1 LPQKLDSR
9 FRGNDEWKTSDF
21 KGDEAMTIYHAPL
34 KDIRFV
40 LNDFLQLE
48 KYANLPGFGEA
59 TPDTV
64 DAILEGGAKLMEEVM
79 APLNQVGDKEGC
91 TWDNGVVTTPK
102 GFKQAYREYIDGGW
116 GALTADPKY
125 GGQGLPHI
133 LGLVLSEMMCS
144 ANMAFGMY
152 PGLSHGAYAAIHA
165 HGTDAQKD
173 TYLPKLVSG
182 EWTGTMNLTEPHC
195 GTDLGLMRT
204 KAEPQADGSYKIS
217 GTKIFISAGEHDLV
231 ENIIHL
237 VLAKIPGGP
246 SGIKGVS
253 LFIVPKFLV
262 NADGSLGARN
272 GVTCGSIEHKMGIHG
287 NSTCVLNYDDA
298 VGYIIGETHKGMRA
312 MFTMM
317 NAARLG
323 VGIQGLGI
331 AEVAYQN
338 AANYAKERLQMRSI
352 TGTKFPDKPA
362 DPIIVHPDVRRML
375 MSIKAFTEGA
385 RALALQTGLFID
397 FAHHHPDEQV
407 RRDSDDLVALLT
419 PMLKAYYTDYGYEAA
434 TMAQQIYGG
443 HGYIREHGMEQFV
456 RDARI
461 AMLYEGA
468 NGVQALDL
476 VGRKL
481 PMHMGRLLRQF
492 FHPLDRFLQEN
503 MSDAK
508 LGKDYVMPLAKA
520 FARLQ
525 QATAWVA
532 EQGMKNPDQAGA
544 ASTDYLKLF
553 ALVALGHIWAQLAK
567 VAQEK
572 LANGAED
579 KAFYEGKLVT
589 AKFFMDRVLPDTSA
603 LLSKVQAGA
612 ETLMKLPAEAF

>member
-1 LPQKLDSR
+1 MP
-9 FRGNDEWKTSDF
+9 T
-21 KGDEAMTIYHAPL
+21 YHAPL

-40 LNDFLQLE
+40 LNDVLHLE
-48 KYANLPGFGEA
+48 KFANLPGFADA
-59 TPDTV
+59 TPETV

-91 TWDNGVVTTPK
+91 KFSNGEVTTPT
-102 GFKQAYREYIDGGW
+102 GFKEAYREYIEGGW
-116 GALTADPKY
+116 GALTADPAY
-125 GGQGLPHI
+125 GGQGLPHV

-165 HGTDAQKD
+165 HGTDEQKK

-182 EWTGTMNLTEPHC
+182 EWTGTMNLTEPQC

-204 KAEPQADGSYKIS
+204 KAEPQADGSYKIT
-217 GTKIFISAGEHDLV
+217 GTKIFISAGEHDLA

-237 VLAKIPGGP
+237 VLAKIVGGP
-246 SGIKGVS
+246 PGIRGVS
-253 LFIVPKFLV
+253 LFIVPKFMV
-262 NADGSLGARN
+262 KADGSLGARN
-272 GVTCGSIEHKMGIHG
+272 QVACGSIEHKMGIHG
-287 NSTCVLNYDDA
+287 NSTCVLNYDGA
-298 VGYIIGETHKGMRA
+298 TGYLIGEQHKGMRA

-323 VGIQGLGI
+323 VGIQGLGV

-338 AANYAKERLQMRSI
+338 AANYARERLQMRSI
-352 TGTKFPDKPA
+352 SGVKAPDKPA
-362 DPIIVHPDVRRML
+362 DPIIVHPDIRRML
-375 MSIKAFTEGA
+375 MSMKAFTEGA
-385 RALALQTGLFID
+385 RALALQTGLLID
-397 FAHHHPDEQV
+397 FAHSHPDERV

-419 PMLKAYYTDYGYEAA
+419 PMVKAYFTDYGYECA
-434 TMAQQIYGG
+434 TMAQQVYGG

-461 AMLYEGA
+461 AMIYEGA

-481 PMHMGRLLRQF
+481 PQNMGRLLRQF
-492 FHPLDRFLQEN
+492 FHPLDRFIQEN
-503 MSDAK
+503 GADAK
-508 LGKDYVMPLAKA
+508 IGKDFVLPLARA

-532 EQGMKNPDQAGA
+532 EQSLKDPDQAGA
-544 ASTDYLKLF
+544 ASSDYLKLF

-567 VAQEK
+567 VAHEK
-572 LANGAED
+572 LANGADDREFLE
-579 KAFYEGKLVT
+579 AKLVT

-603 LLSKVQAGA
+603 LLSKVLAGA

>member
-1 LPQKLDSR
+1 
-9 FRGNDEWKTSDF
+9 
-21 KGDEAMTIYHAPL
+21 MTIYHAPL

-40 LNDFLQLE
+40 LNEFLQVE
-48 KYANLPGFGEA
+48 KYANLPGFADA
-59 TPDTV
+59 TPETI
-64 DAILEGGAKLMEEVM
+64 DAILEGGAKLMEEVI

-91 TWDNGVVTTPK
+91 KWDNGVVTTPT
-102 GFKQAYREYIDGGW
+102 GFKAAYKEYIDGGW
-116 GALTADPKY
+116 GALTADPAY
-125 GGQGLPHI
+125 GGQGLPHV

-165 HGTDAQKD
+165 HGTDAQKE
-173 TYLPKLVSG
+173 TYLPKLVTG
-182 EWTGTMNLTEPHC
+182 EWTGTMNLTEPQC

-204 KAEPQADGSYKIS
+204 KAEPQSDGSFKIS
-217 GTKIFISAGEHDLV
+217 GTKIFISAGEHDLAA
-231 ENIIHL
+231 NIIHL

-246 SGIKGVS
+246 PGIKGVS

-272 GVTCGSIEHKMGIHG
+272 GVSCGSIEHKMGIHG
-287 NSTCVLNYDDA
+287 NSTCVLNYDEA
-298 VGYIIGETHKGMRA
+298 TGYLIGETHKGMRA

-331 AEVAYQN
+331 AEVAFQN
-338 AANYAKERLQMRSI
+338 AANYARERLQMRSI

-385 RALALQTGLFID
+385 RALALQTGLLID
-397 FAHHHPDEQV
+397 FAHSHPDEQV

-481 PMHMGRLLRQF
+481 PQHMGRLLRQF
-492 FHPLDRFLQEN
+492 FHPADRFIQEN
-503 MSDAK
+503 MADAK
-508 LGKDYVMPLAKA
+508 IGKDYVLPLAKS

-525 QATAWVA
+525 QATAWIA
-532 EQGMKNPDQAGA
+532 EQSLKNADQAGA

-567 VAQEK
+567 VATEK
-572 LANGAED
+572 LAAGAED
-579 KAFYEGKLVT
+579 KAFYEAKLVT

>member
-1 LPQKLDSR
+1 
-9 FRGNDEWKTSDF
+9 
-21 KGDEAMTIYHAPL
+21 MTIYHAPL

-40 LNDFLQLE
+40 LNEFLQVE
-48 KYANLPGFGEA
+48 KYANLPGFADA
-59 TPDTV
+59 TPDTI
-64 DAILEGGAKLMEEVM
+64 DAILEGGAKLMEEVI
-79 APLNQVGDKEGC
+79 APLNQIGDKEGC
-91 TWDNGVVTTPK
+91 KWDNGVVTTPT
-102 GFKQAYREYIDGGW
+102 GFKAAYKEYIDGGW
-116 GALTADPKY
+116 GALTADPAY
-125 GGQGLPHI
+125 GGQGLPHV

-173 TYLPKLVSG
+173 TYLPKLVTG

-204 KAEPQADGSYKIS
+204 KAEPQSDGSFKIS
-217 GTKIFISAGEHDLV
+217 GTKIFISAGEHDLAP
-231 ENIIHL
+231 NIIHL

-246 SGIKGVS
+246 PGIKGVS

-272 GVTCGSIEHKMGIHG
+272 GVSCGSIEHKMGIHG
-287 NSTCVLNYDDA
+287 NSTCVLNYDEA
-298 VGYIIGETHKGMRA
+298 TGYLIGETHKGMRA

-331 AEVAYQN
+331 AEVAMQN
-338 AANYAKERLQMRSI
+338 AANYARERLQMRSI
-352 TGTKFPDKPA
+352 SGTKFPDKPA

-385 RALALQTGLFID
+385 RALALQTGLLID
-397 FAHHHPDEQV
+397 FAHSHPDEQV

-481 PMHMGRLLRQF
+481 PQHMGRLLRQF
-492 FHPLDRFLQEN
+492 FHPADRFIQEN
-503 MSDAK
+503 MADAK
-508 LGKDYVMPLAKA
+508 IGKDYVMPLAKA

-525 QATAWVA
+525 QATAWIA
-532 EQGMKNPDQAGA
+532 EQSLKNADQAGA
-544 ASTDYLKLF
+544 ASTDYLKVF

-567 VAQEK
+567 VATEK
-572 LANGAED
+572 LAAGAED
-579 KAFYEGKLVT
+579 KAFYEAKLVT